1 MTTRDVLAAGRLP
14 RHECERLLMQV
25 TGASRTAVTAGMP
38 LDDETAMAYSVLCK
52 RRVAGEPLQYIEGSV
67 PFGTAMIMVDRRV
80 LIPRPETEYLWERA
94 TLAPT
99 ESPRVI
105 VDLCTGS
112 GALAVALSLSFPD
125 AQVWATDISSD
136 ALEVARANVQANE
149 AKVELCEG
157 DLFDALPD
165 DLHGRID
172 LFVANPPYVNA
183 ADELPAEVAD
193 WEPRLA
199 LVAGEEG
206 RAAIRAISDELAT
219 WMAPGG
225 WFLIEIGETQG
236 DLVELFGDS
245 FVEVRIEEDLTRRP
259 RYLVGR
265 RC

>member
-1 MTTRDVLAAGRLP
+1 MRA
-14 RHECERLLMQV
+14 
-25 TGASRTAVTAGMP
+25 TGASRSKVAAGMP

-67 PFGTAMIMVDRRV
+67 PFGTAEIMVDQRV
-80 LIPRPETEYLWERA
+80 LIPRPETEYLWEKA
-94 TLAPT
+94 TLATKEAPK
-99 ESPRVI
+99 VI

-125 AQVWATDISSD
+125 AQVWATDVSAE
-136 ALEVARANVQANE
+136 ALEVAQTNVRANE
-149 AKVELCEG
+149 ATVEICEG

-165 DLHGRID
+165 HLRGGVD
-172 LFVANPPYVNA
+172 LFVSNPPYVNP

-206 RAAIRAISDELAT
+206 RATIRAISEDLAT

-225 WFLIEIGETQG
+225 WFLIEIGESQG
-236 DLVELFGDS
+236 DVVELFGDS
-245 FVEVRIEEDLTRRP
+245 FVEVRIEQDLTKRP
-259 RYLVGR
+259 RYVVGR
-265 RC
+265 RR